1 MLIKL
6 IEIHKEPGE
15 RAKLDEIF
23 VAKDAVTSIRSEKG
37 SIINE
42 AMQLGISE
50 HAGFSRV
57 TINEGGLSRTVI
69 VIGTPAEVKSKLGI
83 KTILRG

>member
-23 VAKDAVTSIRSEKG
+23 VTKDAVTSIRSEKG
-37 SIINE
+37 SIISE

-69 VIGTPAEVKSKLGI
+69 VIGTPSEVKSKLGI